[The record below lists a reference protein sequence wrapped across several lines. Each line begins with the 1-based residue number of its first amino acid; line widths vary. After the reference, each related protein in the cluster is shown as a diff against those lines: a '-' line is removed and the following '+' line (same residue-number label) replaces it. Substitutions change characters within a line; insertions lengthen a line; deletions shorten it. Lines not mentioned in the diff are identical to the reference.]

1 MAETTPETWGVS
13 VAEVQALA
21 PHITITETA
30 PEQPAGETAWEGSKQ
45 RHVTEAQVSGWVV
58 DVASRVS
65 LRIHRRSRIK
75 DATMTAVITAAAH
88 DLTLNGAGS
97 YMIAAAFPAK
107 AGTNDSTN
115 YSSELWRRFTT
126 GLDELDTAIDEWLA
140 DNEAGAGPGGSTGEI
155 VGAFPEPRFADDVA
169 W

>member
-13 VAEVQALA
+13 VTEVQALA

-30 PEQPAGETAWEGSKQ
+30 PETPPGDAAWEGSKQ
-45 RHVTEAQVSGWVV
+45 RHVTEAQVSGWIV
-58 DVASRVS
+58 DVAARVS
-65 LRIHRRSRIK
+65 LRTHRRSKIT
-75 DATMTAVITAAAH
+75 DTAMTATITAAAH

-97 YMIAAAFPAK
+97 YMVSAAFPAK
-107 AGTNDSTN
+107 AGTNDNTN

-126 GLDELDTAIDEWLA
+126 GLEEISTAIDEWLT
-140 DNEAGAGPGGSTGEI
+140 DNEGGPAGADTGNI
-155 VGAFPEPRFADDVA
+155 VSSFPEPRFADDVA